1 MKDIV
6 KDILLSVVSACIG
19 SGSLSADSIMI
30 KDTTV
35 EFIKTMWGY
44 FAVAGIAMS
53 IIYFLLEINRKLAF
67 ERTDFSMHSFGA
79 PFLKLGASII
89 VVGNG
94 KSIISWLVKA
104 GNQFITWADT
114 TFDPAWTAQEGLKDV
129 VDQMTDGMGFF
140 LAIALILP
148 AFCMYLVT
156 VVCSIVWKYKALT
169 YKIEVLY
176 RMGISPIALADVYSG
191 QNAQGVRWLKAM
203 LGLGLYAA
211 SFIIVVKLGNA
222 IALQEFA
229 DSILKYFGELKSG
242 AAMDESA
249 KTVWG
254 MIGNLAGMLV
264 IPIAELGVISAIRS
278 AIKEALA

>member
-1 MKDIV
+1 
-6 KDILLSVVSACIG
+6 
-19 SGSLSADSIMI
+19 
-30 KDTTV
+30 
-35 EFIKTMWGY
+35 
-44 FAVAGIAMS
+44 
-53 IIYFLLEINRKLAF
+53 
-67 ERTDFSMHSFGA
+67 
-79 PFLKLGASII
+79 
-89 VVGNG
+89 
-94 KSIISWLVKA
+94 
-104 GNQFITWADT
+104 
-114 TFDPAWTAQEGLKDV
+114 
-129 VDQMTDGMGFF
+129 MTDGMGFF

-229 DSILKYFGELKSG
+229 DSILKYFGDLKSG

>member
-35 EFIKTMWGY
+35 EFIKTMWDY

-94 KSIISWLVKA
+94 KSIISWLVKG
-104 GNQFITWADT
+104 GNRFITWADT
-114 TFDPAWTAQEGLKDV
+114 RFDPAWTAQEGLKDV

-229 DSILKYFGELKSG
+229 DSILKYFGDLESG